1 MEGSGY
7 RQHHRPFNAV
17 RLGDLDGTLDS
28 GFVAGQDNLPAA
40 IVVGGRALAC
50 RRGFRGDR
58 LGRVELNPDERSHGA
73 SAHGDGLL
81 HGPAADAQEA
91 GRIGNGQ
98 GLSGRKRRIFPKRV
112 TGNEGRIATE
122 IDTGLRFKR
131 AKRGERDCH
140 QRRLRILGEGERL
153 GRPIP
158 HRVAELLPKRR
169 VDFLKDPAR
178 RRKGFGQSLPMP
190 TA

>member
-1 MEGSGY
+1 M
-7 RQHHRPFNAV
+7 H
-17 RLGDLDGTLDS
+17 GT
-28 GFVAGQDNLPAA
+28 
-40 IVVGGRALAC
+40 
-50 RRGFRGDR
+50 
-58 LGRVELNPDERSHGA
+58 
-73 SAHGDGLL
+73 
-81 HGPAADAQEA
+81 AADAQESR
-91 GRIGNGQ
+91 RIGNGQ

-131 AKRGERDCH
+131 PKRGERDCH

-178 RRKGFGQSLPMP
+178 RRKGFGQSLAHADRLTALAGKHESERHSLPLKGGAKDTAFTTVSRERRPVTKRQRNIGNLDEP
-190 TA
+190 TAAWLRRRPRVRFDEPIFSSHRGPT